1 MRVPRGW
8 LAVARLPTKGR
19 NDDTSSSADCFDHTG
34 SAEYSDHGGAPAAG
48 LVLADPVTAATILVP
63 PSGPECVFVA
73 ARDLAGDTERTTG
86 KRPRVARNTKEAG
99 NHRVDIVSA
108 DRPESAEL
116 LRIGCVPLP

>member
-1 MRVPRGW
+1 MMTLRV
-8 LAVARLPTKGR
+8 RLIVLTIR
-19 NDDTSSSADCFDHTG
+19 VRLSILTN
-34 SAEYSDHGGAPAAG
+34 GGAPAAG
-48 LVLADPVTAATILVP
+48 FVLADPVTAATILVP
-63 PSGPECVFVA
+63 PRGPECVFVA

-86 KRPRVARNTKEAG
+86 KRPRVARNTKESG